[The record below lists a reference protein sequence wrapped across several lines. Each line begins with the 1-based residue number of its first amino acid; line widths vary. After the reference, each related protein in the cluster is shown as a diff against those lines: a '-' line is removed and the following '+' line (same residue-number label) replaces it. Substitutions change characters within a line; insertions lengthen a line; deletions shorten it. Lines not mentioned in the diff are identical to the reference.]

1 MNLVTPSQSWSFSFK
16 VKQSRFISY
25 LRQCETGSDFKSWL
39 SQLRKDHYDASHI
52 CWAYRIQEGSQ
63 LEHHSSDAG
72 EPSGTAGQPI
82 LKAMK
87 QNNLVQCGL
96 AVARYFGGTKLGK
109 RGLINAYGTAARNVI
124 DQTTLIEWVRKERYL
139 ITCPIQY
146 YGDLS
151 QALLQT
157 GEKILEDQSSNDLKW
172 IVEIKTGMISDLI
185 KIVRIVTK
193 GEGDLDR
200 V

>member
-1 MNLVTPSQSWSFSFK
+1 VTPSQSWSFSFK

-52 CWAYRIQEGSQ
+52 CWAYRIQDGSQ

-72 EPSGTAGQPI
+72 EPSGTAGQSI

-87 QNNLVQCGL
+87 QINLVQCGL

-109 RGLINAYGTAARNVI
+109 NGLIDAYGTAFEKNTPRKNLLHSSRNSI
-124 DQTTLIEWVRKERYL
+124 KYTTPAPVN
-139 ITCPIQY
+139 
-146 YGDLS
+146 GS
-151 QALLQT
+151 
-157 GEKILEDQSSNDLKW
+157 
-172 IVEIKTGMISDLI
+172 
-185 KIVRIVTK
+185 
-193 GEGDLDR
+193 
-200 V
+200 

>member
-1 MNLVTPSQSWSFSFK
+1 MNLVTPSQSRSFSFK

-25 LRQCETGSDFKSWL
+25 LHRCEKGSDFKSWL

-52 CWAYRIQEGSQ
+52 CWAYRIQGGSQ
-63 LEHHSSDAG
+63 LEHHSSDGG

-87 QNNLVQCGL
+87 QNNLVQCSL
-96 AVARYFGGTKLGK
+96 AVIRYFGGTKLGK
-109 RGLINAYGTAARNVI
+109 SGLIDAYGTAARNVI
-124 DQTTLIEWVRKERYL
+124 DQTTLIEWVRKERYM

-151 QALLQT
+151 RALLQT
-157 GEKILEDQSSNDLKW
+157 GGKILEDQSSNDLKW
-172 IVEIKTGMISDLI
+172 IVEIKTGMISNLI
-185 KIVRIVTK
+185 KIVRTVTK

>member
-1 MNLVTPSQSWSFSFK
+1 MSLVTPSQSLSFSFK
-16 VKQSRFISY
+16 VKQSKFISY

-52 CWAYRIQEGSQ
+52 CWAYRIQHGSQ
-63 LEHHSSDAG
+63 LEHYCSDAG

-82 LKAMK
+82 LKTMK

-96 AVARYFGGTKLGK
+96 AVTRYFGGTKLGK
-109 RGLINAYGTAARNVI
+109 KGLFDAYGTAARNVI
-124 DQTTLIEWVRKERYL
+124 NQTVLIEWVKKERYL
-139 ITCPIQY
+139 ISCPIHY

-151 QALLQT
+151 QALLQM
-157 GEKILEDQSSNDLKW
+157 GGKILENQSSNGLKW
-172 IVEIKTGMISDLI
+172 IVEINTGMINELI
-185 KIVRIVTK
+185 KIVRTITK

>member
-1 MNLVTPSQSWSFSFK
+1 MSLVTPSQSRSFSFK
-16 VKQSRFISY
+16 VKQSKFISY

-124 DQTTLIEWVRKERYL
+124 NQTVLIEWVKKERYL
-139 ITCPIQY
+139 ISCPIHY

-151 QALLQT
+151 QALLKM
-157 GEKILEDQSSNDLKW
+157 GGKILENQSSSDLKW
-172 IVEIKTGMISDLI
+172 IVEINTGMINDLI
-185 KIVRIVTK
+185 KIVRTLTK

>member
-1 MNLVTPSQSWSFSFK
+1 MNLVTPSQSLSFSFK

-25 LRQCETGSDFKSWL
+25 FRQCQTGSDFKSWL

-52 CWAYRIQEGSQ
+52 CWAYRIQDGFQ

-96 AVARYFGGTKLGK
+96 AVTRYFGGTKLGK
-109 RGLINAYGTAARNVI
+109 KGLIDAYGTAARNVI
-124 DQTTLIEWVRKERYL
+124 NQTTLIEWVRKEQYL
-139 ITCPIQY
+139 LTCPIQY

-151 QALLQT
+151 RALLQA
-157 GEKILEDQSSNDLKW
+157 GAKILEDQSSNDLKW
-172 IVEIKTGMISDLI
+172 IVEIKTGMISGLI
-185 KIVRIVTK
+185 KLVRTVTK